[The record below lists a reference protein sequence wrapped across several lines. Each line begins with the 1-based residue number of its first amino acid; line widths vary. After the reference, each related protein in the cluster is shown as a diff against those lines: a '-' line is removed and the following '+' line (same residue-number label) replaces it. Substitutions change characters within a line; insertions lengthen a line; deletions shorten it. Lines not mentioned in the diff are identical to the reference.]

1 MKSGFY
7 AKPAVMGIRKNKRL
21 YVPYILT
28 CIGMIMM
35 QYIITYLS
43 LTPAVRDMPKGAIV
57 QTVLGMGIWVILIFA
72 AIFLLYTNSFLM
84 RRRKKEFGLYNIL
97 GMGKFNIGR
106 ILIWES
112 IMVALISLAVGLG
125 AGILL
130 SKFAELGLVNVIDGD
145 VNFTFSICPEAITF
159 TTVAFCVVFILILI
173 INLLH
178 ISCSNPMSLFKSEN
192 VGEKPP
198 KANWLFGIAGVFVL
212 AAAYYIAVSI
222 KQPMAALSWFF
233 IAVIMVIIATYMLFI
248 SGSVLLCRILQKKK
262 NYYYK
267 KSHFV
272 SVSSM
277 MYRMKRN
284 GAGLASICILGT
296 MVLVMIASTACLYF
310 GKEDSLEK
318 RYPRDITVKVNSS
331 DIIDD
336 KFAET
341 FYDAVNG
348 KLRGNS
354 PKNIIQYRYVEL
366 TGLFR
371 DGILETDAENYP
383 RYNSYTGIY
392 DDLCYLYFVP
402 LSEYNRITGK
412 NKQIADGSAM
422 LYFERE
428 SHPID
433 TVTIK
438 NGVSYKVSEVLTEFP
453 VISESASYI
462 VPCIYAVIPD
472 FDEAADTMKE
482 LLGSNIKSTFR
493 MCCYYAFDIGTDD
506 DTTIA
511 IFDDMLICMNDLSRA
526 YLEENKTSFGYSAEC
541 LATNKA
547 HFYGTFGGL
556 FFLGILLSIVFIFAA
571 VLIIYY
577 KQISEGY
584 EDQSRFDIMQKVG
597 MTKQEIRKSINSQM
611 LTVFLLPLIMAG
623 MHLAFAFPIICKL
636 LMLFNVINVNLLIV
650 TALISF
656 LAFALFYT
664 LFYRVTSNAY
674 YNIVSG
680 VKEE

>member
-7 AKPAVMGIRKNKRL
+7 AKLAVMGIRKNKRL
-21 YVPYILT
+21 YMPYILT

-72 AIFLLYTNSFLM
+72 AIFLLYTNSFLT

-112 IMVALISLAVGLG
+112 ITVALISLAVGLG

-130 SKFAELGLVNVIDGD
+130 SKFAELGLVNVIDGE
-145 VNFTFSICPEAITF
+145 VNFTFSICPQAITF
-159 TTVAFCVVFILILI
+159 TAVAFCVVFILILI

-192 VGEKPP
+192 AGEKPP

-212 AAAYYIAVSI
+212 AASYYIAVSI
-222 KQPMAALSWFF
+222 KQPIAALSWFF
-233 IAVIMVIIATYMLFI
+233 VAVIMVIIATYMLFI

-318 RYPRDITVKVNSS
+318 RYPRDIIVEVSSS
-331 DIIDD
+331 DIISD
-336 KFAET
+336 KFSET

-348 KLRGNS
+348 ELRGHRTE
-354 PKNIIQYRYVEL
+354 NIIQYRYVEL
-366 TGLFR
+366 AGLFR
-371 DGILETDAENYP
+371 NGILETDAENY
-383 RYNSYTGIY
+383 RKYYSDIGLY
-392 DDLCYLYFVP
+392 DDLCYIYFVP
-402 LSEYNRITGK
+402 LSEYNRVTGQ
-412 NKQIADGSAM
+412 NKQIAAGSAM
-422 LYFERE
+422 LYFARD
-428 SHPID
+428 SYRID
-433 TVTIK
+433 TVTVK
-438 NGVSYKVSEVLTEFP
+438 DCVSYSVSEVLTEFP
-453 VISESASYI
+453 IIGDGSSYI

-472 FDEAADTMKE
+472 FDETADAIKKH
-482 LLGSNIKSTFR
+482 LDSNEKNNFQ
-493 MCCYYAFDIGTDD
+493 MCCYYAFDIDTDD
-506 DTTIA
+506 DKCVE
-511 IFDDMLICMNDLSRA
+511 IFDGILKRMSRLSRE
-526 YLEENKTSFGYSAEC
+526 YLDENETSFGYSADC
-541 LATNKA
+541 LAANKA
-547 HFYGTFGGL
+547 DFYGTFGGL

-611 LTVFLLPLIMAG
+611 LTVFLLPLAVAG
-623 MHLAFAFPIICKL
+623 MHLAFAFPMIYKL
-636 LMLFNVINVNLLIV
+636 LMLFNVINLKLLII
-650 TALISF
+650 TAIISF
-656 LAFALFYT
+656 LAFAVFYT
-664 LFYRVTSNAY
+664 LVYRVTSNAY